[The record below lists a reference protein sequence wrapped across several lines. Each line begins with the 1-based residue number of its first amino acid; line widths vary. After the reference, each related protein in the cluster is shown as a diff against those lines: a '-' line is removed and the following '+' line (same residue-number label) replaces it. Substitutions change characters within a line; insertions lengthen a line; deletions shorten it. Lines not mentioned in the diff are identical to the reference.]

1 MAGGDLT
8 QADAAARP
16 LTGERGTV
24 FAGRYRLVRRLGR
37 GGMATV
43 FLAVDER
50 LAREVALK
58 RLHSDSPEDAA
69 SRFAREARLG
79 AALNHPNLVAV
90 YDAVADGDGVLIV
103 MEYVPGR
110 NLAQL
115 LDEGPLE
122 LDRALGVLRATA
134 AAIDHAHGH
143 GIIHRDVKPANVLIR
158 EDGQIKLADL
168 GVAKALEDT
177 ALTDTNVTLGTPTYM
192 SPEQLAGERAGPA
205 TDVYSLGLIA
215 FELLSG
221 ERARTGS
228 TPLEQARQAEIE
240 PPPDLR
246 RVRADL
252 PAAAAGVLKH
262 ALDRRP
268 DRRPGSAEA
277 FVRDLETALR
287 RRPAAAATPPQA
299 APPMGQAPPRRTTD
313 GKSPARLY
321 ALAAIAAVSVAI
333 AAVVMLAGGGDSE
346 PPSGDRASGDG
357 PVRQAESAGGETPA
371 GGEVATTAPTDD
383 EAGASSGGE
392 TGTAESSASP
402 TPGDPTT
409 AVEQFYELSAAG
421 DTEQAWELATD
432 NFRSQLGGY
441 SSFTAQMAD
450 LESVEFSHLETTSE
464 SGETATVSFV
474 DAATHTDYVDHCNG
488 TFTLL
493 AGSQGWQIDQAQEIT
508 CERG

>member
-1 MAGGDLT
+1 MAEGDVT

-24 FAGRYRLVRRLGR
+24 FAGRYRVVRRLGR

-50 LAREVALK
+50 LARKVALK

-115 LDEGPLE
+115 LSEGALE
-122 LDRALGVLRATA
+122 LDRALRVLRATA
-134 AAIDHAHGH
+134 AAIDHAHAH
-143 GIIHRDVKPANVLIR
+143 GIVHRDVKPANVLIR
-158 EDGQIKLADL
+158 DDGQTKLADL

-177 ALTDTNVTLGTPTYM
+177 ALTDTNVALGTPTYM
-192 SPEQLAGERAGPA
+192 SPEQLAGKRAGPA

-215 FELLSG
+215 FESLSG

-246 RVRADL
+246 RVRTDL
-252 PAAAAGVLKH
+252 PAAAAGVLKQ

-277 FVRDLETALR
+277 FVRNLETALR
-287 RRPAAAATPPQA
+287 GRPDATATVPQA
-299 APPMGQAPPRRTTD
+299 APPIGQAPPGRATD

-321 ALAAIAAVSVAI
+321 AFAAIAAVAVAI
-333 AAVVMLAGGGDSE
+333 AAIVMLAGGGDSG
-346 PPSGDRASGDG
+346 PATGDRASGDG
-357 PVRQAESAGGETPA
+357 PARQAESVGGEPTGGDASIPA
-371 GGEVATTAPTDD
+371 ATDD
-383 EAGASSGGE
+383 EAAAPTSGE
-392 TGTAESSASP
+392 TETAEGPASP
-402 TPGDPTT
+402 PPGDPAT

-421 DTEQAWELATD
+421 DTKEAWELATG

-441 SSFTAQMAD
+441 SSFAAQMAD
-450 LESVEFSHLETTSE
+450 LESIEFSRLETISE
-464 SGETATVSFV
+464 SGETATVSFA
-474 DAATHTDYVDHCNG
+474 DAATHTDHVDYCNG
-488 TFTLL
+488 TFTLV
-493 AGSQGWQIDQAQEIT
+493 AGSQGWQVDQAQEIT